1 MLYDRPTPTM
11 PSFVQKSGVKAG
23 KEKVVARIIGK
34 LVAAKHNRQ
43 LLTLEMQGFQGA
55 EFHHISTSPMTSNLY
70 LCCFEKNMLST
81 SLLRTSFKCN
91 FGVLK
96 NHHDSKHPCG
106 HEVTTRSKPWTRV
119 DSSWRGS
126 RMKKLKSKLFN
137 GEQAMGS
144 GNSSRVCHHRIID
157 GRHWYRTNVQN
168 NCHYDDY
175 DDLIYVGSFFR
186 ISNFI
191 QFQHISTKR
200 KKGGISAVHMDR
212 PIVSKINLA
221 LHQTPSRISPCCGCR
236 DTSVQL
242 PSSCSSSSTKRFRS
256 RS

>member
-55 EFHHISTSPMTSNLY
+55 EFHHISTSQMTSNLY
-70 LCCFEKNMLST
+70 LCCFEKTCCRQVFLKER
-81 SLLRTSFKCN
+81 LLTAILGYWKTI
-91 FGVLK
+91 
-96 NHHDSKHPCG
+96 
-106 HEVTTRSKPWTRV
+106 TTLNIHVDMKWPNRSKPWTRV

-168 NCHYDDY
+168 
-175 DDLIYVGSFFR
+175 IGA
-186 ISNFI
+186 
-191 QFQHISTKR
+191 T
-200 KKGGISAVHMDR
+200 MM
-212 PIVSKINLA
+212 
-221 LHQTPSRISPCCGCR
+221 TMM
-236 DTSVQL
+236 T
-242 PSSCSSSSTKRFRS
+242 
-256 RS
+256 

>member
-1 MLYDRPTPTM
+1 ML
-11 PSFVQKSGVKAG
+11 FFQVFL
-23 KEKVVARIIGK
+23 KER
-34 LVAAKHNRQ
+34 
-43 LLTLEMQGFQGA
+43 LLTAILGYWKTITTLNIMWTWSDHQVQ
-55 EFHHISTSPMTSNLY
+55 TLDP
-70 LCCFEKNMLST
+70 
-81 SLLRTSFKCN
+81 N
-91 FGVLK
+91 F
-96 NHHDSKHPCG
+96 
-106 HEVTTRSKPWTRV
+106 
-119 DSSWRGS
+119 SSWRGS

-175 DDLIYVGSFFR
+175 DDLIYIGSFFR
-186 ISNFI
+186 FSNFI

-221 LHQTPSRISPCCGCR
+221 LHQTPSQISPCCGCR

-242 PSSCSSSSTKRFRS
+242 PSSCSSSCTKRFRS